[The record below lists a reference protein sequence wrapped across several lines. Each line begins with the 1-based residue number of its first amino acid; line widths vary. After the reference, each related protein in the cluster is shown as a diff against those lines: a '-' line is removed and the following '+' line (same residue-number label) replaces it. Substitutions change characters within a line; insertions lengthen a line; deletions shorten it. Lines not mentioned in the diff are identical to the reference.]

1 MTIGHPRGVD
11 DIDGFDDMED
21 EEVGLDYDDDDDIII
36 GKHSLDDESI
46 HIWLLIGN

>member
-1 MTIGHPRGVD
+1 MILMDLMIWR
-11 DIDGFDDMED
+11 MM
-21 EEVGLDYDDDDDIII
+21 VGLDYDDDDDIII

>member
-21 EEVGLDYDDDDDIII
+21 GEVGLDYDDDIII
-36 GKHSLDDESI
+36 AKHSLDDESI